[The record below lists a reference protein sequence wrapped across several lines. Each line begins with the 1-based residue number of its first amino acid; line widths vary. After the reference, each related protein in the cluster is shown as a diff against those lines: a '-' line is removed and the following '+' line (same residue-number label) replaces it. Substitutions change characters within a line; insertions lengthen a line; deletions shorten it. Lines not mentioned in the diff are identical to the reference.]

1 MTVTFEADRIFWCHV
16 LQISRWAVID
26 VYFTTFTFNFL
37 FRMVLIRF
45 SDRGLVTKGRPE
57 LRLFC
62 QLYWIVFAAFFTLAI
77 IKYPLI
83 NMIQGTFLQ
92 STMARVCLL
101 EPLQTEEKNI
111 SRRIETLVYPF
122 LAEASNQYF
131 SWKARVYI
139 HGVCPNK
146 RMSCIGKYRRN
157 LMSFAETSLYLS
169 CWAGYSV
176 LEGTVVIVAMVI
188 GSPGSTSSLVFWV
201 HNFLAFAF
209 IDVFHGIYIPLSM
222 TLPSSLPTRKKQKL
236 HPCAPGPLEPR
247 RCWTSLDSIAA
258 SPQPPPPCPPP
269 PSSPL
274 SLSIGRTLQV
284 TGLTVW
290 QVCVCVYLL
299 FECIHICCLA

>member
-1 MTVTFEADRIFWCHV
+1 
-16 LQISRWAVID
+16 
-26 VYFTTFTFNFL
+26 
-37 FRMVLIRF
+37 
-45 SDRGLVTKGRPE
+45 
-57 LRLFC
+57 
-62 QLYWIVFAAFFTLAI
+62 
-77 IKYPLI
+77 
-83 NMIQGTFLQ
+83 
-92 STMARVCLL
+92 MARVCLL

-122 LAEASNQYF
+122 LAEATNQYF

-176 LEGTVVIVAMVI
+176 LEGAVVIVAMVI
-188 GSPGSTSSLVFWV
+188 GSPGSTSTLVFWI

-222 TLPSSLPTRKKQKL
+222 TLPSSLPTRNKRKL
-236 HPCAPGPLEPR
+236 HPCASGPLEPR
-247 RCWTSLDSIAA
+247 RCWTSLDSIA
-258 SPQPPPPCPPP
+258 QPTTPCPPP

-284 TGLTVW
+284 TDLTVW
-290 QVCVCVYLL
+290 QVCGFVFSFCLFVFIFVVLRGKMDNNKPFSDRSAASRRRGSLSGPENDEKSDEILQDFTFKRGSLSQCSRCKYPRLL
-299 FECIHICCLA
+299 QY